1 VETPSKRRIKRLL
14 KELKKGKHMTD
25 VPQKTEPETEPET
38 EPVALQHLE
47 YDPFKDSNN
56 VLTPQDIGV
65 PHAHS

>member
-1 VETPSKRRIKRLL
+1 
-14 KELKKGKHMTD
+14 MTD

-38 EPVALQHLE
+38 ESVALQHLE
-47 YDPFKDSNN
+47 YDPFRDSNN